1 MRARLILIALGTAS
15 VGCAHGGMLK
25 ADGVVRTVQVEH
37 STVRLMLMPEFSDAY
52 VVHHGGGRF
61 EVELPYH
68 AVYLLRAEAIGCATK
83 EVIFDANLPLALNGT
98 DRLFPMEILM
108 EKMAAG
114 APYRYAGPVGL
125 VYFDEVVQDF
135 VYTTDHRRIY
145 HRTAVV
151 AALHKKEGLPDDG
164 SWTAGN
170 TGLVP
175 MGDPLAARLP
185 HLLTGR
191 ASLGTDGDL
200 HRTTSTARTVGEHP
214 QRLHQPAVSLAQPE
228 AMAARPSQEASG
240 VATPVQEEETSAET
254 VLDPGPVPIGC
265 YAPEQ
270 PVSSATLCGSTECIR
285 MARCTVTIDHLN
297 TGSGCAEL
305 RKAEHAYGATFYFHE
320 GRSITEQH
328 YRQLLGR
335 QGWP

>member
-1 MRARLILIALGTAS
+1 MLARLLLIALGTAS
-15 VGCAHGGMLK
+15 AGCVHGGMLK
-25 ADGVVRTVQVEH
+25 ADGLVRTVQVER
-37 STVRLMLMPEFSDAY
+37 STVHLMLMPEFSEAY
-52 VVHHGGGRF
+52 VVHHGAGRF
-61 EVELPYH
+61 ELELPYH
-68 AVYLLRAEAIGCATK
+68 ALYLLRAEAIGCATK

-145 HRTAVV
+145 DRTAVV

-164 SWTAGN
+164 SWTGGN
-170 TGLVP
+170 SGLVP
-175 MGDPLAARLP
+175 TGDPLAARLP
-185 HLLTGR
+185 YLLTGR
-191 ASLGTDGDL
+191 GSLGTDGDL
-200 HRTTSTARTVGEHP
+200 HRTTSTARTVGERP
-214 QRLHQPAVSLAQPE
+214 QQVYRSAVSLAQPE
-228 AMAARPSQEASG
+228 AMAARPSVEHSG
-240 VATPVQEEETSAET
+240 VATPVREEAVSAKT
-254 VLDPGPVPIGC
+254 ILDPGPVAIGRD
-265 YAPEQ
+265 AQEQ
-270 PVSSATLCGSTECIR
+270 PMSSATLCGSTECIR

-328 YRQLLGR
+328 YRQLLGG